1 MSETNKATFVIVAPN
16 NYDVKKYSLGVYNN
30 FNTRAS
36 IVSYGLS
43 ELEFEFNQTDED
55 GNFVAIVEYKSKEP
69 LKNPRI
75 TLFNGTINESKS
87 YKSRNV
93 FQDNKHLPFTYPD
106 NNESDNDNNKSQI
119 FKIELCE
126 SHEATL
132 QKMHDNELCYEYWTE
147 DQLNKCKGNL
157 SKNESNIG
165 QQDQIEQ
172 TELNIEEE
180 EEEAEEN
187 IQNTQNDQSSK
198 ATENNKILLNIV
210 NRSKSKHVNALLLNG
225 EIHFLDNQ
233 NDKIYLDKNKEYKIE
248 PVYYDSEKQKFYYFP
263 KSYVCKFNI
272 FHNNDSSDSSIQLNI
287 ENEFELYFRYDID
300 IDIKLDKN
308 PIYHENQANTELSF
322 GAIFTAGIIICS
334 IFLGIGILAPII
346 AGPLIAGCTI
356 LAAIL
361 FGKGGYDNSKIYTP
375 PKENKSQ
382 KLEPEYS
389 DESNPSL
396 SQGSD
401 DPIWTSV
408 KSQSQDSNENQP
420 LFETNNDD
428 IFQNNGE
435 EEDWGEPT

>member
-1 MSETNKATFVIVAPN
+1 MSEDNKATFVIVAPN
-16 NYDVKKYSLGVYNN
+16 NYDVKKYSLGVHNN
-30 FNTRAS
+30 FLKDATM
-36 IVSYGLS
+36 VSYGLS

-55 GNFVAIVEYKSKEP
+55 SNFVAIVEYTSKEP
-69 LKNPRI
+69 LKNPKI
-75 TLFNGTINESKS
+75 TLFNGTIDESKS
-87 YKSRNV
+87 YKPKNMM
-93 FQDNKHLPFTYPD
+93 QDDKHLPFTYPD
-106 NNESDNDNNKSQI
+106 NNESDSDNNKSQI

-180 EEEAEEN
+180 EEDKTDQKEN
-187 IQNTQNDQSSK
+187 NENDNT
-198 ATENNKILLNIV
+198 TENNKILLNIV

-248 PVYYDSEKQKFYYFP
+248 PVYYDNEKQKFYYFP

-287 ENEFELYFRYDID
+287 ENEFELYFRFDID

-308 PIYHENQANTELSF
+308 SINHEKSSNLELGF
-322 GAIFTAGIIICS
+322 GIP
-334 IFLGIGILAPII
+334 LA
-346 AGPLIAGCTI
+346 
-356 LAAIL
+356 LAAIGFAFAL
-361 FGKGGYDNSKIYTP
+361 AFGGLPAIIALPFIIGLGISGGGLICKGGYDKSQIYTP

-382 KLEPEYS
+382 ESETEYS
-389 DESNPSL
+389 DESTPTFNQSI
-396 SQGSD
+396 D
-401 DPIWTSV
+401 DPINSIYQ
-408 KSQSQDSNENQP
+408 SQSRDPNANKP
-420 LFETNNDD
+420 LFETSNSD
-428 IFQNNGE
+428 IFFNDE
-435 EEDWGEPT
+435 EEEEWNKI

>member
-1 MSETNKATFVIVAPN
+1 MSETNKATFVIGAPK

-87 YKSRNV
+87 YKSRNA
-93 FQDNKHLPFTYPD
+93 FQDNKRLPFAYPD

-157 SKNESNIG
+157 SK
-165 QQDQIEQ
+165 IEQ

-198 ATENNKILLNIV
+198 ATENNQIPLKIDCKIKN
-210 NRSKSKHVNALLLNG
+210 VNAFLLNG
-225 EIHFLDNQ
+225 EFHFLDDE

-248 PVYYDSEKQKFYYFP
+248 PVYYDNEKQKFYYFP
-263 KSYVCKFNI
+263 KSNVYKFNT
-272 FHNNDSSDSSIQLNI
+272 FHINDSSIKLNI
-287 ENEFELYFRYDID
+287 EDKFELCFYNDNNDDISND
-300 IDIKLDKN
+300 INLDKN
-308 PIYHENQANTELSF
+308 SINHEKSSNLELGF
-322 GAIFTAGIIICS
+322 GIP
-334 IFLGIGILAPII
+334 LA
-346 AGPLIAGCTI
+346 
-356 LAAIL
+356 LAAIGFAFAL
-361 FGKGGYDNSKIYTP
+361 AFGGLPAIIALPFIIGLGILGGGLICKGGYDKSQIYTP

-382 KLEPEYS
+382 EPETENS

>member
-16 NYDVKKYSLGVYNN
+16 NYDVKKYNLGVYNN
-30 FNTRAS
+30 FNKDTATGFY
-36 IVSYGLS
+36 VFS

-69 LKNPRI
+69 LKNPGI
-75 TLFNGTINESKS
+75 TLFNETIDESKK
-87 YKSRNV
+87 YKSRNA
-93 FQDNKHLPFTYPD
+93 FQDNKHLPFTYLD

-126 SHEATL
+126 SHETTL
-132 QKMHDNELCYEYWTE
+132 QKMYDNKLCYEYWTE

-172 TELNIEEE
+172 TELIIEEE

-248 PVYYDSEKQKFYYFP
+248 PVYYDDEKQKFYYFP

-300 IDIKLDKN
+300 IDIDIDIKLDKN

-334 IFLGIGILAPII
+334 IFLGIGMLAPII

-356 LAAIL
+356 LATVL

-389 DESNPSL
+389 DEANPTL
-396 SQGSD
+396 NPD
-401 DPIWTSV
+401 FDNPIWTE
-408 KSQSQDSNENQP
+408 ENP
-420 LFETNNDD
+420 LFNGSDSENGQPPTDPFHND
-428 IFQNNGE
+428 FE
-435 EEDWGEPT
+435 EYFG